1 MSNKIILLSHAAT
14 ILAVNDVVSSISF
27 YQDKLGF
34 TLTFSHGTPTDYAV
48 LRRDETVHIHLTK
61 KEENLPVGNQASMY
75 IFVYDVDKLFN
86 EFIHQKVLMHEP
98 LANRD
103 YGMRDFDVKDP
114 DGHIIT
120 FGQGLNDN

>member
-1 MSNKIILLSHAAT
+1 MSIKNKLLSHAAT
-14 ILAVNDVVSSISF
+14 VLAVNDVDASISF
-27 YQDKLGF
+27 YQNMLGF
-34 TLTFSHGTPTDYAV
+34 TLTFSQGTPTDYAV

-61 KEENLPVGNQASMY
+61 KAENMPMGNHASMY

-86 EFIHQKVLMHEP
+86 EFQHQNVIPHETV
-98 LANRD
+98 ADRD

-120 FGQGLNDN
+120 FGQGLNDD